1 MRSEETIDPVNRM
14 VYVVARVDDPYRLA
28 KRDGAALRRGTFVKA
43 TITGRTQDN
52 IVSLSRT
59 ALRGKDRVWVVQ
71 DGKLAFRAVNIVYA
85 DKDKAIISEGLQSGE
100 QVITSLLAGVIDG
113 MGVEVQ
119 EGAPTNP

>member
-1 MRSEETIDPVNRM
+1 MSFTLDR
-14 VYVVARVDDPYRLA
+14 
-28 KRDGAALRRGTFVKA
+28 
-43 TITGRTQDN
+43 
-52 IVSLSRT
+52 RT
-59 ALRGKDRVWVVQ
+59 ALRGKVRVWVVQ
-71 DGKLAFRAVNIVYA
+71 DGKLAFRAVNVVYA